1 MFGTIWPDCSAERN
15 FCLVM
20 NIAKLVFMECKQYPA
35 RSPWDGRIVLNGR
48 LSVAA
53 RCRILS
59 AEEKRAKRKSCNSQL
74 KSWKKGLIDSMCVGG
89 LCVQGFV
96 WTLDITHVTDMS
108 VKCLSKASFLF
119 TFYFGMKL
127 CRVHV
132 GSLSVQVQKLGV
144 LVLWDLFKFRK
155 RGGRKVQLVA
165 VETRKPIG
173 RTLMCSTPT
182 PFICTG
188 KQLANAL
195 LFAAQNMLTVVAT
208 GTRLRV

>member
-74 KSWKKGLIDSMCVGG
+74 KSWKKGLIDSCMNIGHH
-89 LCVQGFV
+89 LCNWYVCE
-96 WTLDITHVTDMS
+96 MS
-108 VKCLSKASFLF
+108 MSKASFLF

>member
-1 MFGTIWPDCSAERN
+1 MQAISSSVSMRWQNCVEWSSFCCSTLSHFVCRREKSKKEILQLTIEVLEKRFDRLYVCGGVVCAGV
-15 FCLVM
+15 CM
-20 NIAKLVFMECKQYPA
+20 NIGHHL
-35 RSPWDGRIVLNGR
+35 
-48 LSVAA
+48 
-53 RCRILS
+53 
-59 AEEKRAKRKSCNSQL
+59 CN
-74 KSWKKGLIDSMCVGG
+74 WYVCEMSM
-89 LCVQGFV
+89 
-96 WTLDITHVTDMS
+96 
-108 VKCLSKASFLF
+108 SKASFLF